1 MKQLKLTKEKIGII
15 LVLILSGILNLAN
28 LSIENYGNEYYAA
41 GVKSMVLNFKNFFFV
56 SFDPAGFVSI
66 DKPPLGFWIQAI
78 SAKIFGFSGWSIL
91 LPQALAGII
100 SIALIYYIVKRSF
113 GYAAGIIAAIC
124 LAITPVFVAASRNNT
139 IDNLLVLVLLIA
151 CVFFSK
157 AAEKGKFKYL
167 IISLIFIG
175 LGFNIKML
183 EAYMIGPAI
192 YITYLI
198 SSAAPL
204 KKRIKHLVIGT
215 VVLIAASLSWATIVD
230 LVPSQNRP
238 FVGSST
244 NNTVMELIFGHNGLE
259 RLSSNS
265 GGMGGG
271 PGNGGQNH
279 KNFNSKSSTTN
290 SNSMQPPNGT
300 GKQNNSNSN
309 DMPPSGNTD
318 NKNSNLQNQNMQ
330 PPNMTGKSSKGQK
343 FGGISGG
350 GPGGSGT
357 SNLQGTFG
365 GQTTAGI
372 SRLFSK
378 NILSDQIVWFI
389 PLSILGIIAAV
400 ILEKIRFPFN
410 NKKKLD
416 VVFWALWLIPGFI
429 YFSYTKGL
437 FHPYY
442 LTMLAP
448 PIAALSGIGIVSM
461 WKLYNQNGIKSWLL
475 PIAFIVEGLV
485 HLLMLFYFISNMT
498 STIKAIII
506 AALILCFASSFI
518 LIIYKIMKKS
528 IMDKTENIRFAK
540 IFTTL
545 ALIGIL
551 VTPTI
556 GASAAINHSVN
567 GTIPAGGLELLSKD
581 SSSKSNNSMM
591 KRGNFG
597 EGSNEKLIKLLD
609 KNIKTE
615 KYALVV
621 SSANNAGS
629 IIIESG
635 KSVMALGGFSGS
647 DNIISLNK
655 FKQLVKKG
663 EVRYVLTGG
672 MGRNSNSIMSW
683 VEKNGKAVSES
694 KWKDTSSSNNIK
706 EQFTNRSSSKSDNT
720 KTNSNSKQNDKN
732 NSFGGMN
739 DSQTLYDL
747 KGTVK

>member
-100 SIALIYYIVKRSF
+100 SVALIYYIVKRSF

-215 VVLIAASLSWATIVD
+215 VVLIAVSLSWATIVD

-300 GKQNNSNSN
+300 SN
-309 DMPPSGNTD
+309 MPSFGNTS
-318 NKNSNLQNQNMQ
+318 NKNSNSQNQNMK
-330 PPNMTGKSSKGQK
+330 PPNMTGKSSNGQN
-343 FGGISGG
+343 FARMHGGV
-350 GPGGSGT
+350 PGGSGT

-389 PLSILGIIAAV
+389 PLSILGIIAAA

-461 WKLYNQNGIKSWLL
+461 WKLYKQNGIKSWLL

-485 HLLMLFYFISNMT
+485 HLLMLSYFISNMT

-506 AALILCFASSFI
+506 AALILCFVSSFI

-528 IMDKTENIRFAK
+528 VMDKTENIRFAK

-720 KTNSNSKQNDKN
+720 KTNSNPKQN
-732 NSFGGMN
+732 NSFGEMN
-739 DSQTLYDL
+739 GSQTLYDL
-747 KGTVK
+747 EGTVK

>member
-1 MKQLKLTKEKIGII
+1 
-15 LVLILSGILNLAN
+15 
-28 LSIENYGNEYYAA
+28 
-41 GVKSMVLNFKNFFFV
+41 
-56 SFDPAGFVSI
+56 
-66 DKPPLGFWIQAI
+66 
-78 SAKIFGFSGWSIL
+78 
-91 LPQALAGII
+91 
-100 SIALIYYIVKRSF
+100 
-113 GYAAGIIAAIC
+113 
-124 LAITPVFVAASRNNT
+124 
-139 IDNLLVLVLLIA
+139 
-151 CVFFSK
+151 
-157 AAEKGKFKYL
+157 
-167 IISLIFIG
+167 
-175 LGFNIKML
+175 
-183 EAYMIGPAI
+183 
-192 YITYLI
+192 
-198 SSAAPL
+198 
-204 KKRIKHLVIGT
+204 
-215 VVLIAASLSWATIVD
+215 
-230 LVPSQNRP
+230 
-238 FVGSST
+238 
-244 NNTVMELIFGHNGLE
+244 
-259 RLSSNS
+259 
-265 GGMGGG
+265 
-271 PGNGGQNH
+271 
-279 KNFNSKSSTTN
+279 
-290 SNSMQPPNGT
+290 MQPPNGT
-300 GKQNNSNSN
+300 SN
-309 DMPPSGNTD
+309 MPSFGNTS
-318 NKNSNLQNQNMQ
+318 NKNSNSQNQNMK
-330 PPNMTGKSSKGQK
+330 PPNMTGKSSNGQN
-343 FGGISGG
+343 FARMHGGV
-350 GPGGSGT
+350 PGGSGT

-389 PLSILGIIAAV
+389 PLSILGIIAAA

-461 WKLYNQNGIKSWLL
+461 WKLYKQNGIKSWLL

-485 HLLMLFYFISNMT
+485 HLLMLSYFISNMT

-506 AALILCFASSFI
+506 AALILCFVSSFI

-528 IMDKTENIRFAK
+528 VMDKTENIRFAK